1 MIVLK
6 IQIIKSKKQK
16 SEWGKPLAFDYIL
29 AFKVSVKHYQILTR
43 FSGAIYIAS
52 PSFTSNA
59 L

>member
-1 MIVLK
+1 MSIKKGANAPFSLITTFTLCYASFNLQHKLLK
-6 IQIIKSKKQK
+6 G
-16 SEWGKPLAFDYIL
+16 EN
-29 AFKVSVKHYQILTR
+29 YQILTR